1 MIGYINVLITIHYHF
16 SFTGA
21 CMANA
26 LHNLSLMIKWV
37 QKVLLFNSK
46 KHMIN
51 MVQLSLRTRLFDI
64 YGRSLRCQYI
74 VAANFPTWEG
84 WRIFRMVFKME
95 DFVLSGLVT

>member
-1 MIGYINVLITIHYHF
+1 
-16 SFTGA
+16 
-21 CMANA
+21 MANA

-51 MVQLSLRTRLFDI
+51 MVQLSLTRLFDI

-74 VAANFPTWEG
+74 VAVNLKDGGYLG
-84 WRIFRMVFKME
+84 WSSKWRTLCF
-95 DFVLSGLVT
+95 LAW